1 MTRKKRPAGDSVEA
15 VVVHEEVAPPTLK
28 KIGGSERDAFNIHLA
43 HQVLQSMWLAH
54 AKSDGERDKAF
65 QAALS
70 AMMGISPR
78 DELEGM
84 LASQMFAAHAC
95 AMECYRRGM
104 IENQT
109 FEGRNQNLAFANK
122 ASRTF
127 AQLLETLGRHRGK
140 GGQTMTVKYVN
151 VYEGA
156 QAIVGPVCTGGG
168 GKSAT

>member
-1 MTRKKRPAGDSVEA
+1 MTKKAKPAADNVNT
-15 VVVHEEVAPPTLK
+15 VVVREEVAPPTLK
-28 KIGGSERDAFNIHLA
+28 KIGGSDRDAFNMHLS

-54 AKSDGERDKAF
+54 SKGNEERDKAF

-70 AMMGISPR
+70 AMMGIAPR

-109 FEGRNQNLAFANK
+109 FEGRNQNIAFATK

-127 AQLLETLGRHRGK
+127 AQLLETLDRHRGK
-140 GGQTMTVKYVN
+140 GGQTVTVKHVN

-156 QAIVGPVCTGGG
+156 QAIVGTVTQGGG
-168 GKSAT
+168 EKATK